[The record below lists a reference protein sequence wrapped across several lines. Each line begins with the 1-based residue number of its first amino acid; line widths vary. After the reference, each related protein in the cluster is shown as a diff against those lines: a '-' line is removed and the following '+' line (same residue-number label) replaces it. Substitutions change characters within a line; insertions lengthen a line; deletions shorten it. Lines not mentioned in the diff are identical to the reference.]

1 MKFKTE
7 PRALGSLK
15 IGEKVLMP
23 VELAATLISI
33 NPPNDKGLCKATWEF
48 PEVNVQFHTY
58 STRYTT
64 VNTVIGKEETND

>member
-23 VELAATLISI
+23 VELAATLIAI
-33 NPPNDKGLCKATWEF
+33 EPPNDEGLCKVTWKF

-58 STRYTT
+58 STRYESM
-64 VNTVIGKEETND
+64 NKVIGKEETNE